1 MNDLDRP
8 AFAEAM
14 LALAETFN
22 EPLTDVKTEAYFDA
36 LREFTTPQV
45 LGAMKLALYRSKFM
59 PRPADLRECIEGD
72 REEAA
77 TAAWG
82 AVLREIRRVGYLGHP
97 DLDARSLRAV
107 KELFGSWQR
116 MCERLPAEGPE
127 LLGWVKQFKQVYASV
142 ERTDQRALAM
152 GDLHPNVRQF
162 IDQKRKALPEM
173 K

>member
-1 MNDLDRP
+1 MNELDVP
-8 AFAEAM
+8 AFSEA
-14 LALAETFN
+14 LHALSETFN
-22 EPLTDVKTEAYFDA
+22 EPMTDVKIEAYFAALGDFDVAPVLAAMRTA
-36 LREFTTPQV
+36 LRS
-45 LGAMKLALYRSKFM
+45 AKFM
-59 PRPADLRECIEGD
+59 PRPADLRELIEGD
-72 REEAA
+72 GEEAA

-162 IDQKRKALPEM
+162 IEQKRKALPEM